1 MKGGLKMS
9 GVKDLIKQ
17 TQVDL
22 MVAECKFNM
31 AKNDIDIEM
40 ATVDI
45 KAAEDKLNLLYKKAK
60 ELEK

>member
-1 MKGGLKMS
+1 MS

-45 KAAEDKLNLLYKKAK
+45 KSAEDKLNLLYKKAK

>member
-1 MKGGLKMS
+1 MS

>member
-1 MKGGLKMS
+1 MS
-9 GVKDLIKQ
+9 GVQDLIKQ

-22 MVAECKFNM
+22 IVAECKFNM
-31 AKNDIDIEM
+31 AENDIDIEM

-60 ELEK
+60 ELDK